1 MSCSISGTVS
11 SIAGIHA
18 LPVDSSL
25 GVATTPTVSLSTTL
39 ASTPI
44 SLADTL
50 IVHPVV
56 DHPKPPTVVVTEGIP
71 PVPCWLVDRARKW
84 EYVNLADLLGDHSPD
99 HLTIINGQVI
109 AVTSAGT
116 PKRSRTITDI
126 LTWLQAFSIL
136 SAILVSSEDTT
147 KEEAAGLAAHSY
159 LIIQLSRDLSGSQ
172 WLKYDQQFREWA
184 VAKGIRR
191 WGELNLTIYGRC
203 LAAHLSDGSM
213 QSAVPKQKQRS
224 SSNACYRWNDGIT
237 CNSSTC
243 RTLHPLL
250 LHLWRDTSGKRL
262 PPGSLSALRH

>member
-1 MSCSISGTVS
+1 M
-11 SIAGIHA
+11 
-18 LPVDSSL
+18 
-25 GVATTPTVSLSTTL
+25 
-39 ASTPI
+39 
-44 SLADTL
+44 
-50 IVHPVV
+50 
-56 DHPKPPTVVVTEGIP
+56 
-71 PVPCWLVDRARKW
+71 RKW
-84 EYVNLADLLGDHSPD
+84 EYVDLAGLLGDHSPN

-116 PKRSRTITDI
+116 PKRSRTITNI

-184 VAKGIRR
+184 VAKGILR

-203 LAAHLSDGSM
+203 LAAHLPDGSM
-213 QSAVPKQKQRS
+213 QSSVPKQKQRS
-224 SSNACYRWNDGIT
+224 SSNACYRWNDGIS

-243 RTLHPLL
+243 RYIH
-250 LHLWRDTSGKRL
+250 HCSICGEIHRAKDC
-262 PPGSLSALRH
+262 PGSLSAPRQLTILNIYLPLTVFTTICCN